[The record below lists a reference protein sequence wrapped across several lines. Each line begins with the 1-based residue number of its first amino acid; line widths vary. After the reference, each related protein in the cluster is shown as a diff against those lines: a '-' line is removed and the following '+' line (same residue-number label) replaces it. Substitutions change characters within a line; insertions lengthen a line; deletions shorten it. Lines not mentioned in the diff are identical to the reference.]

1 MTPKYDERGLIPAV
15 AQDARSGRILML
27 AWMNAESLELTKT
40 TGRATYWS
48 RSRQA
53 LWVKGESSG
62 HTQEVVDL
70 RLDCDSDAVL
80 MLVNQIGPACHTGET
95 SCFFYDADGTPCD
108 PPSSGMVERLQRVLR
123 DRKNSSS
130 DASYTAR
137 LFQKGM
143 PKIAEKIREE
153 AEELIEALSNESE
166 ERVVGEAA
174 DLLYHAL
181 VGMELRGVDAE
192 RVVHE
197 LSRRFGTSGLVEKA
211 RRK

>member
-27 AWMNAESLELTKT
+27 AWMNAQALELTT
-40 TGRATYWS
+40 ATGRATYWS

-70 RLDCDSDAVL
+70 RLDCDLDAVL
-80 MLVNQIGPACHTGET
+80 MLVNQTGPACHTGET
-95 SCFFYDADGTPCD
+95 SCFFYDAEGTPCD
-108 PPSSGMVERLQRVLR
+108 PPSSGMIERLQGVLR
-123 DRKNSSS
+123 DRKNSPS

-137 LFQKGM
+137 LFHKGM

-153 AEELIEALSNESE
+153 AEELIDALSNESDD
-166 ERVVGEAA
+166 RVVSEAA

-181 VGMELRGVDAE
+181 VGLELRGVDAE
-192 RVVHE
+192 RVAQE